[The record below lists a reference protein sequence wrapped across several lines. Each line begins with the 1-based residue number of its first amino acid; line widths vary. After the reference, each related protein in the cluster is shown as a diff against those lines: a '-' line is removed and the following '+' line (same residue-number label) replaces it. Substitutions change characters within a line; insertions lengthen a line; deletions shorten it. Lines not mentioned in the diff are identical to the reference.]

1 MKEAQMT
8 RTWTGRYA
16 AWLVLPL
23 VLAVAVA
30 AWLVVDPG
38 FQPGRGNADPSTDVP
53 KDEFERRVR
62 DYLLAHPDV
71 IVQSVNQLEARQRA
85 QAETEVQEMIK
96 SRANEIFQDA
106 AAPTSGNPN
115 GDVTLVEFFDYN
127 CPYCRQV
134 APVMAKAEEA
144 DPQLR
149 IAYKEFPILGPNS
162 TFAAKAALAANK
174 QGKYVA
180 FHRGLYGVRGA
191 VDAGKVMEVAA
202 AVGLDMGRLKAD
214 MDDPAIQSAIDRN
227 LALAQALRI
236 NGTPG
241 FVVGGQILRGATDL
255 QTLQAMIRTAREH
268 RQ

>member
-1 MKEAQMT
+1 MT
-8 RTWTGRYA
+8 RMLWARRYV

-23 VLAVAVA
+23 LLASAVA
-30 AWLVVDPG
+30 AWLALDPG
-38 FQPGRGNADPSTDVP
+38 FGRGRQSANLVTDAP

-71 IVQSVNQLEARQRA
+71 IIQSVNQLEVRQRA
-85 QAETEVQEMIK
+85 KAETEVQEMIK
-96 SRANEIFQDA
+96 SRADEIFHDA
-106 AAPTSGNPN
+106 AAPTGGNLN

-134 APVMAKAEEA
+134 VPVMAKAEEA

-162 TFAAKAALAANK
+162 TYAAKAALAANK

-191 VDAGKVMEVAA
+191 VDAGKVREVAA
-202 AVGLDMGRLKAD
+202 AVGLDMERLKAD
-214 MDDPAIQSAIDRN
+214 MEDPAIQDAIDRN
-227 LALAQALRI
+227 IALAQALRI

-241 FVVGGQILRGATDL
+241 FVIGGQILRGATDL
-255 QTLQAMIRTAREH
+255 ETLQAMIRTAREH

>member
-1 MKEAQMT
+1 MKEAQMA
-8 RTWTGRYA
+8 RRAWAGRFV

-23 VLAVAVA
+23 VLAGAVA
-30 AWLVVDPG
+30 AWLVVDPS
-38 FQPGRGNADPSTDVP
+38 FQRNRGNAGPSTDVP
-53 KDEFERRVR
+53 KDEFERRIR

-71 IVQSVNQLEARQRA
+71 IIQSVNQLEAKQRA

-96 SRANEIFQDA
+96 SRASEIFQDA
-106 AAPTSGNPN
+106 SAPTSGNPN

-191 VDAGKVMEVAA
+191 VDAGKVREVAA
-202 AVGLDMGRLKAD
+202 AVGLGMDRLKAD
-214 MDDPAIQSAIDRN
+214 VEDPAIQTAIDRN
-227 LALAQALRI
+227 IALAQALRI

-241 FVVGGQILRGATDL
+241 FVIGEQIQRGATDL
-255 QTLQAMIRTAREH
+255 ESLQAMIRTARE

>member
-1 MKEAQMT
+1 MT
-8 RTWTGRYA
+8 RMLWARRYI

-23 VLAVAVA
+23 LLVSAVA
-30 AWLVVDPG
+30 AWLAFDPG
-38 FQPGRGNADPSTDVP
+38 FGRGRQSANLMTDAP

-71 IVQSVNQLEARQRA
+71 IIQSVNQLDARQRA
-85 QAETEVQEMIK
+85 KAETEVQEMIK
-96 SRANEIFQDA
+96 SRADEIFQDA
-106 AAPTSGNPN
+106 AAPIGGNPN
-115 GDVTLVEFFDYN
+115 GDTTVVEFFDYN
-127 CPYCRQV
+127 CAYCRQV

-162 TFAAKAALAANK
+162 TFAAMAALAANK

-191 VDAGKVMEVAA
+191 VDAGKVREVAA

-214 MDDPAIQSAIDRN
+214 MDDPAIQDAIDRN
-227 LALAQALRI
+227 IALAQALRI

-241 FVVGGQILRGATDL
+241 FVVGRQILRGATDL
-255 QTLQAMIRTAREH
+255 ETLQAMIRTAREH

>member
-1 MKEAQMT
+1 MT
-8 RTWTGRYA
+8 RRTWSGRYV
-16 AWLVLPL
+16 AWLVVPL
-23 VLAVAVA
+23 ILAGAVA

-38 FQPGRGNADPSTDVP
+38 FPRDRGNTGTSTDVP

-71 IVQSVNQLEARQRA
+71 IIQSVNQLEASQRA
-85 QAETEVQEMIK
+85 KAETEVQEMIK
-96 SRANEIFQDA
+96 SRASEIFQDA

-115 GDVTLVEFFDYN
+115 GAVTLVEFFDYN

-149 IAYKEFPILGPNS
+149 IAYKEFAILGPNS
-162 TFAAKAALAANK
+162 TFAAKAALGANK

-191 VDAGKVMEVAA
+191 VDAGKVREVAA
-202 AVGLDMGRLKAD
+202 AVGLDMDRRIPPSRPRSIGILRW
-214 MDDPAIQSAIDRN
+214 PRRSASTVP
-227 LALAQALRI
+227 LALSSAAKSCAARPISNRYRPRSALRENI
-236 NGTPG
+236 GNRSG
-241 FVVGGQILRGATDL
+241 
-255 QTLQAMIRTAREH
+255 
-268 RQ
+268 